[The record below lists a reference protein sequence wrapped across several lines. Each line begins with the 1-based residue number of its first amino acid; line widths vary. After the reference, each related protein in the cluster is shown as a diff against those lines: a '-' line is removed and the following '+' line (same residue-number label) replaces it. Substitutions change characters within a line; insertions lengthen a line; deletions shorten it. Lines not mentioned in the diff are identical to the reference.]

1 MKRYSHLLSGLMIAA
16 AALLSACQ
24 IDVPIKSMV
33 EAKNAITLAG
43 QYQAE
48 KYAKEEF
55 DAAGKAL
62 LDAHEFIKNE
72 KTDDAKKSADESKK
86 KADEALA
93 KTLPLLSKDALD
105 AAKTAF
111 DEAKALSAEEFA
123 KEKYDEA
130 DALVKDASAKYE
142 AKEYIPCYETAL
154 KAKAAADGT
163 KAAVLLNIPVIKARL
178 SKIHDSSAEIRAAG
192 GNTSAKESL
201 DGVDAKVAEGE
212 KALTANDVKTSSA
225 AASAAEDLLAKAR
238 TDVRKAATGTKIAA
252 AEEGYAKVQ
261 GSGVASSFT
270 DRLAL
275 IAAAIADA
283 KVLSGAGTFE
293 DADAK
298 AGEALSLID
307 ALAIDMQKK
316 EEEDRAAKALA
327 DEQEAAKL
335 RLAAEAKAKADA
347 DAQVQPDVKAQTDA
361 KVEPVEP
368 SREYVVIYNPKSADC
383 LWKIAERMYKN
394 ANLWPL
400 IFMANRTQIKDPD
413 LIYPGQKFS
422 IPPVPKRTE
431 PAKEGGAEKKPEPAK
446 DGASTD
452 AAKDSTAPTT
462 GALQ

>member
-1 MKRYSHLLSGLMIAA
+1 MIAA

-55 DAAGKAL
+55 DAAAKAL
-62 LDAHEFIKNE
+62 LSAHEFIKNE

-93 KTLPLLSKDALD
+93 KTLPLLSKDTLD

-111 DEAKALSAEEFA
+111 DEVTALSAEEFA
-123 KEKYDEA
+123 KEKYAEA

-154 KAKAAADGT
+154 KAKDAADAT
-163 KAAVLLNIPVIKARL
+163 KTAVLLNVPVIKARL
-178 SKIHDSSAEIRAAG
+178 SKIHDSAAEIRAAG

-201 DGVDAKVAEGE
+201 DGVDEKVAEGE
-212 KALTANDVKTSSA
+212 AALSSSNLKNASA
-225 AASAAEDLLAKAR
+225 AAAAAEDLLAKAR
-238 TDVRKAATGTKIAA
+238 TDVRKAAAGSKIAA

-283 KVLSGAGTFE
+283 KVLSDAGTFE

-298 AGEALSLID
+298 ASEALAMVD

-327 DEQEAAKL
+327 DEQESARV

-347 DAQVQPDVKAQTDA
+347 DAQIKTDVKT
-361 KVEPVEP
+361 EPEIKAETVEP
-368 SREYVVIYNPKSADC
+368 SREYVVIYNPKSSDC
-383 LWKIAERMYKN
+383 LWKIAEKMYKN

-400 IFMANRTQIKDPD
+400 IFMANRAQIKDPD

-422 IPPVPKRTE
+422 IPPVPKRAD
-431 PAKEGGAEKKPEPAK
+431 PAKESDAVKKPEPAK
-446 DGASTD
+446 DGAS
-452 AAKDSTAPTT
+452 
-462 GALQ
+462 Q